1 MLTKLTK
8 KWFILPLA
16 TLAVAVVLLAG
27 CTTSQPAVPAP
38 TTTSPSF
45 SGTIEIDGSSTVYP
59 ITEAVA
65 EEFHKLHPQVR
76 INVGISGTGGGFK
89 RFVVGETQ
97 ISDASRPIKDS
108 EKEQAAKNGIEWVEM
123 PVAYDGL
130 SIMVNPQNTWVTSMT
145 TAELKKLW
153 EPGSTIKRWN
163 QIRSEWP
170 DQPINLY
177 GPGTDSGTFDYF
189 TEAINGKED
198 ASRADY
204 TASEDDNVLVQG
216 IAGDK
221 NALGYFGYAYYV
233 ENKDKLKLVAIDSGS
248 GPVLPSEK
256 TINDGSYKPLSRP
269 IFIYVNK
276 AALARP
282 ELKEFV
288 RFYMTKGPELVSE
301 VGYIQLPAKFYTDNL
316 AKIQ

>member
-8 KWFILPLA
+8 KWFMLPLA
-16 TLAVAVVLLAG
+16 IMAVAAVSLAG
-27 CTTSQPAVPAP
+27 CTSSQPA
-38 TTTSPSF
+38 TTRPSL

-65 EEFHKLHPQVR
+65 EEFRKIYPQMR

-108 EKEQAAKNGIEWVEM
+108 EKEQAAKNNIEWVEM
-123 PVAYDGL
+123 RVAYDGL
-130 SIMVNPQNTWVTSMT
+130 SVMVNPQNTWVTSMT

-153 EPGSTIKRWN
+153 EPSSAIKRWN
-163 QIRSEWP
+163 QIRSDWP
-170 DQPINLY
+170 DRPINLY

-189 TEAINGKED
+189 TEAIVGKED
-198 ASRADY
+198 ASRPDY

-216 IAGDK
+216 IAGDP
-221 NALGYFGYAYYV
+221 NALGYFGYAYYA

-248 GPVLPSEK
+248 GPMLPSEQ
-256 TINDGSYKPLSRP
+256 TILDGTYKPLSRP
-269 IFIYVNK
+269 IFIYINT

-282 ELKEFV
+282 EVKEFV
-288 RFYMTKGPELVSE
+288 RFYMTEGPKLVSE
-301 VGYIQLPAKFYTDNL
+301 VGYVPMPANVYSDNI